1 MYSINKHCILTPTA
15 SQNTYLGE
23 QCSPKTPR
31 EDIEKFAVE
40 MYNKDKFEFIG
51 EQMRKQIA
59 NIITSIRILCSICLL
74 LCPVFSVVFYIV
86 YLFCGIT
93 DMVDGRIARKTK
105 SVSETGARLDTV
117 ADIVFVA
124 VCFVKILP
132 LIQLPT
138 WLWIWIVVI
147 AAIKIVNVVWGLICN
162 KKLLSIHTILNKAT
176 GFLLFLFPLTLSFIE
191 PMYSSVTVCSLATVS
206 AINEVYYTRRGKEI
220 F

>member
-1 MYSINKHCILTPTA
+1 MHKYKLEIA
-15 SQNTYLGE
+15 
-23 QCSPKTPR
+23 
-31 EDIEKFAVE
+31 
-40 MYNKDKFEFIG
+40 G

-59 NIITSIRILCSICLL
+59 NIITASRILGSVCLL
-74 LCPVFSVVFYIV
+74 FCPAFSVAFYIA

-93 DMVDGRIARKTK
+93 DMVDGTIARKTK

-132 LIQLPT
+132 LIQFPT

-147 AAIKIVNVVWGLICN
+147 ATIKIGNVVWGLICN
-162 KKLLSIHTILNKAT
+162 KKLVSMHTILNKVT

-191 PMYSSVTVCSLATVS
+191 PMYSSVIVCSFATVS
-206 AINEVYYTRRGKEI
+206 AINEVYYTRMGREI